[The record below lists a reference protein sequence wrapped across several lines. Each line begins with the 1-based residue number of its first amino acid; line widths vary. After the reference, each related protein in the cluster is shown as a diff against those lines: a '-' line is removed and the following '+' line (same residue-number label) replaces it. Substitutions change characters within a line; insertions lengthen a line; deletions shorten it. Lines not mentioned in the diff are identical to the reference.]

1 MGITKFL
8 VPIII
13 SFIGSVGYTGV
24 FVLMILES
32 MIMPVPSEAVLP
44 FAGML
49 VADGHFTLLG
59 VIFFSTL
66 GSIVGSLI
74 SYYIG
79 DYGGRPLLD
88 RYGKYLLLDHHHL
101 DLTEKYFQKKGDITI
116 FICRFIPVV
125 RHLISIPAGMGKMNI
140 WKFSIYTII
149 GAGMWNAFLTYVGI
163 KLKSNWDVVLKYSS
177 IIDIVVV
184 LLLAAIWIYVVFKL
198 YKAYR
203 KNKEKTS

>member
-49 VADGHFTLLG
+49 IADGHFTLIG
-59 VIFFSTL
+59 VIFFSTF
-66 GSIVGSLI
+66 GSIVGSLL

-88 RYGKYLLLDHHHL
+88 KYGKYLLLDHHHL

-116 FICRFIPVV
+116 LICRFIPIV

-149 GAGMWNAFLTYVGI
+149 GAGLWNTFLIYVGI
-163 KLKSNWDVVLKYSS
+163 NLKSNWDVVLKYSS
-177 IIDIVVV
+177 VIDMVVV
-184 LLLAAIWIYVVFKL
+184 LLIVGVCIYAGYKL
-198 YKAYR
+198 NKAYR
-203 KNKEKTS
+203 KNKAKAS